1 MTTRA
6 NKSLPA
12 NDTLATKDIEFNGV
26 TLTVKTKFKIF
37 KFMKMINTDP
47 IGALT
52 LALTDES
59 QEVVEEL
66 EMDFADFEILINKI
80 SDALSG
86 ADLKN

>member
-1 MTTRA
+1 MTNRA
-6 NKSLPA
+6 SKAPA
-12 NDTLATKDIEFNGV
+12 SDTLSTKDIEFNGV

-37 KFMKMINTDP
+37 KFMHMINSDP

-59 QEVVEEL
+59 LAIAEEL
-66 EMDFADFEILINKI
+66 EMDFADFEILVNKI